1 MRAFLGIDTSAYT
14 TSVALVNQHGELIAD
29 KREVLKV
36 ELGQRGLRQSEALFA
51 HIRNLPFLFEGLKS
65 YWDTYSLAA
74 VAVSDRPRSLP
85 QSYMPVFLAG
95 AAVAR
100 SVASVAGI
108 PVYTFSHQE
117 GHIMAGERGSGAVL
131 PDKYIA
137 VHFSGG
143 TSEVLLVQPGRDSYY
158 DISILAATTDLHAG
172 QLVDRVGVRMG
183 LPFPCG
189 RLMEELAQGTSLQE
203 CKLRLSSAVKSDC
216 FSFSGAE
223 AQAFRLLEKGASLPE
238 VSMAVFLCI
247 ANTLEKVLRQ
257 KAAEFS
263 IKDVLMVGG
272 VMANSIIRKRLLDKL
287 SHPSVSLRLH
297 FAPPGLSADNAV
309 GTAWLG
315 WAKWSKNMGKEV

>member
-1 MRAFLGIDTSAYT
+1 MKGFLGIDTSAYT

-36 ELGQRGLRQSEALFA
+36 ELGQRGLRQSEAVFA
-51 HIRNLPFLFEGLKS
+51 HIRNLPFLFEDLRIF
-65 YWDTYSLAA
+65 WNTYPLTA
-74 VAVSDRPRSLP
+74 VAVSDRPRNLP

-95 AAVAR
+95 TAVAR
-100 SVASVAGI
+100 TLASVAGV
-108 PVYTFSHQE
+108 PLYTFSHQE
-117 GHIMAGERGSGAVL
+117 GHIMAGERGSGADL
-131 PDKYIA
+131 PEKYIA

-143 TSEVLLVQPGRDSYY
+143 TSEVLLVQAGRDSYY

-172 QLVDRVGVRMG
+172 QLVDRVGVKMG

-189 RLMEELAQGTSLQE
+189 RHMEELAQAGSLQD
-203 CKLRLSSAVKSDC
+203 CKLRLASAVKSDS

-223 AQAFRLLEKGASLPE
+223 AQAFRWLEKGAPLAE

-247 ANTLEKVLRQ
+247 ANTLEKVLRE
-257 KAAEFS
+257 KS
-263 IKDVLMVGG
+263 RDLGVKDVLMVGG
-272 VMANSIIRKRLLDKL
+272 VMANSIIRKRLLDRL

-297 FAPPGLSADNAV
+297 FAPPGLSSDNAV

-315 WAKWSKNMGKEV
+315 WMKWSKNMGKEV